1 MIPLHRI
8 VNPEHPLYLN
18 PDLLQQVEAN
28 PDTVVTL
35 TNGSRFVVA
44 ETPGEIA
51 DLVAGWRADVIAR
64 ALGTPIVANHPR
76 IEQALGQV
84 LSFPRSSTRSSE

>member
-1 MIPLHRI
+1 MIALHRI

-28 PDTVVTL
+28 PDTVITL

-44 ETPGEIA
+44 ESPGEVA
-51 DLVAGWRADVIAR
+51 DLVADWRAGVIAR
-64 ALGTPIVANHPR
+64 ALGTPLVANHPR
-76 IEQALGQV
+76 IDQALCRV
-84 LSFPRSSTRSSE
+84 LSFPRSGAQQS

>member
-1 MIPLHRI
+1 MIALHRL

-28 PDTVVTL
+28 PDTVITL

-44 ETPGEIA
+44 ETPGEVA
-51 DLVAGWRADVIAR
+51 DLVADWRAGVIAR
-64 ALGTPIVANHPR
+64 ALGAPLVANHPR
-76 IEQALGQV
+76 IEQALGRV
-84 LSFPRSSTRSSE
+84 LSFPRSAAGNPE

>member
-1 MIPLHRI
+1 MIALHRL

-35 TNGSRFVVA
+35 ANGSRFVVS
-44 ETPGEIA
+44 ESPGEIA
-51 DLVAGWRADVIAR
+51 DLVADWRAGVIAR
-64 ALGTPIVANHPR
+64 ALATPLVTNHPR
-76 IEQALGQV
+76 AEQALGTV
-84 LSFPRSSTRSSE
+84 LSFPRSGAQQS

>member
-1 MIPLHRI
+1 MIALHRL

-44 ETPGEIA
+44 ESPGEVA
-51 DLVAGWRADVIAR
+51 DLVADWRADVIAR
-64 ALGTPIVANHPR
+64 ALGTPLVANHPR

-84 LSFPRSSTRSSE
+84 LSFPRPSAQQS